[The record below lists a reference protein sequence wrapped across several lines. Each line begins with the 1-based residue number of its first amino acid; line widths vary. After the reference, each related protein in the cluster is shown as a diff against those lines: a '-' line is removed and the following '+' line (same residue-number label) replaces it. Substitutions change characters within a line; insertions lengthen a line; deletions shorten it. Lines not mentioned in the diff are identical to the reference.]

1 MISVAQALDS
11 LFALVTPLDTETV
24 PLTQAAGRM
33 LARDVSATR
42 PQPPFAASA
51 MDGYAV
57 PDATPAPGQSWA
69 VAGESAAGHSFAGAV
84 SAGQAIRIFTG
95 APIPDGTA
103 RVIIQ
108 EDVARDGDI
117 IRVTADLSAN
127 TNIRPA
133 AGDFD
138 VGATLSAPRVLSP
151 ADIALLASMNVPQ
164 VPVTRRPKVALIATG
179 DELAVPGSQPGTDQI
194 MASNSY
200 GLHALLAQLGA
211 APRLLPIAA
220 DTLSSLALAFELAAD
235 ADLILTIGGAS
246 VGDHDLVGPAAERAG
261 MERAFYKVAMRP
273 GKPLMA
279 GRLGASALIGLPGN
293 PVSAMVCGQIFVAPV
308 ITAMLGGAAVPAQR
322 RHAPLAA
329 PLAANGPR
337 EHYLR
342 ARLTPEGVT
351 AYDKQDSS
359 LLTVL
364 SDANCLIVQPPD
376 DPGRTTG
383 DMVEVITI

>member
-1 MISVAQALDS
+1 MISVAEALNK
-11 LFALVTPLDTETV
+11 LFALVTPLDVETV

-57 PDATPAPGQSWA
+57 PDAAPAPGQRWT

-84 SAGQAIRIFTG
+84 SGGQAIRIFTG

-108 EDVARDGDI
+108 EDVARDSDT
-117 IRVTADLSAN
+117 IRLTATLSAN

-179 DELAVPGSQPGTDQI
+179 DELAVPGAQPGADQI

-200 GLHALLAQLGA
+200 GLHALLAQMGA

-246 VGDHDLVGPAAERAG
+246 VGDHDLVGPAAEQAG
-261 MERAFYKVAMRP
+261 MDRAFYKVAMRP

-308 ITAMLGGAAVPAQR
+308 ITAMLGGTAAPAQR
-322 RHAPLAA
+322 QRAPLAA

-342 ARLTPEGVT
+342 AQLTPGGVT
-351 AYDKQDSS
+351 AFDKQDSS
-359 LLTVL
+359 LLSVL

-376 DPGRTTG
+376 DPGGALG
-383 DMVEVITI
+383 DMVEIIHI